1 MISGLLMG
9 WRAVYYRE
17 ALLLRRRFWKTLG
30 TMSVSPLLYILA
42 FGWAMSPAGSEG
54 GAMGQEYL
62 RFLLPGLAAMSSM
75 TQAWAI
81 AGEINIARFYWRIFE
96 EIQAAPVTPGGYVLG
111 EVLAGMTRALV
122 AVLAV
127 LCLGLAFGV
136 RLNFG
141 PVFWLAL
148 MLNAFFF
155 ASLAVGLA
163 MRIKAHADQ
172 ALLTSFVITPMAFL
186 GGTFFPVERLPV
198 VVRELLFLLPL
209 THASRA
215 ARAAA
220 TGAELS
226 LLSLAVLAVGGIA
239 AFLFAARNVANA
251 KD

>member
-1 MISGLLMG
+1 MIQG
-9 WRAVYYRE
+9 WSAVYFRE

-42 FGWAMSPAGSEG
+42 FGWAMAPAGQQG
-54 GAMGQEYL
+54 GGMGQDYL

-81 AGEINIARFYWRIFE
+81 AGEINVARFYWRIFE
-96 EIQAAPVTPGGYVLG
+96 EIQAAPVAPGGYVLG
-111 EVLAGMTRALV
+111 EVLAGMTRALLG
-122 AVLAV
+122 VLAV
-127 LCLGLAFGV
+127 LTLGLAFGV
-136 RLNFG
+136 RLSFG
-141 PVFWLAL
+141 PAFWLAL
-148 MLNAFFF
+148 LLNAFFF

-163 MRIKAHADQ
+163 MHIKAHADQ

-198 VVRELLFLLPL
+198 GIRELLLLLPL

-220 TGAELS
+220 TGAEPP
-226 LLSLAVLAVGGIA
+226 LLSLVILSAVGVA
-239 AFLFAARNVANA
+239 AFLFAVKSVAKA

>member
-1 MISGLLMG
+1 MIQG
-9 WRAVYYRE
+9 WKAVYYRE

-42 FGWAMSPAGSEG
+42 FGWAMAPAGQENG
-54 GAMGQEYL
+54 GMGADYL

-81 AGEINIARFYWRIFE
+81 AGEVNIARFYWRIFE
-96 EIQAAPVTPGGYVLG
+96 EIQAAPVAPGGYVLG
-111 EVLAGMTRALV
+111 EVLAGMTRALLG
-122 AVLAV
+122 VLAV
-127 LCLGLAFGV
+127 LTLGLAFGV
-136 RLNFG
+136 RLTLG
-141 PVFWLAL
+141 PAFWLAL

-163 MRIKAHADQ
+163 MHIKSHADQ
-172 ALLTSFVITPMAFL
+172 ALLTSFVVTPMAFL

-198 VVRELLFLLPL
+198 VARELLLLLPL

-220 TGAELS
+220 TGTDLPVLS
-226 LLSLAVLAVGGIA
+226 LVILLVVGTLAF
-239 AFLFAARNVANA
+239 AFAIKSVAKAR
-251 KD
+251 D

>member
-1 MISGLLMG
+1 MIQG
-9 WRAVYYRE
+9 WSAVYFRE

-42 FGWAMSPAGSEG
+42 FGWAMAPAGQQG
-54 GAMGQEYL
+54 GGMGQDYL

-81 AGEINIARFYWRIFE
+81 AGEINVARFYWRIFE
-96 EIQAAPVTPGGYVLG
+96 EIQAAPVAPGGYVLG
-111 EVLAGMTRALV
+111 EVLAGMTRALLG
-122 AVLAV
+122 VLAV
-127 LCLGLAFGV
+127 LTLGLAFGV
-136 RLNFG
+136 RLSFG
-141 PVFWLAL
+141 PAFWLAL
-148 MLNAFFF
+148 LLNAFFF

-163 MRIKAHADQ
+163 MHIEAHADQ

-198 VVRELLFLLPL
+198 GIRELLLLLPL

-220 TGAELS
+220 TGAEPP
-226 LLSLAVLAVGGIA
+226 LLSLVILSAVGVA
-239 AFLFAARNVANA
+239 AFLFAVKSVAKA